1 MWKASL
7 LLPLLLLL
15 TGCLT
20 TEEALFINSNFDRV
34 PTRSE
39 IEARNAEIACKNM
52 ARTLVQIARCDVR
65 R

>member
-1 MWKASL
+1 MWKIL
-7 LLPLLLLL
+7 LIALPLG
-15 TGCLT
+15 GCLT
-20 TEEALFINSNFDRV
+20 TEEALFINSNFERV

-52 ARTLVQIARCDVR
+52 ARNLVQIARCEVR